1 MVDSTFQDID
11 PSVFQSFKY
20 LTIKNCTFLNVL
32 TFGWDNAET
41 VTLELTYM
49 DILQFNLS
57 SYWTLNKLNTLRI
70 SGVDIHRIGNSVFQG
85 LASLTQLEIYDCPL
99 EHIAGIA
106 GLKHVRS
113 LFIARTKL
121 QTVHYDA
128 FPDKSAI
135 QDLRIIH
142 SPLKCLF
149 PPNRTCTIAHNI
161 DKLNDESSWNNSI
174 GLRLSLATKFP
185 YLTKLD
191 LSGNSLVILPG
202 NFMFFPSLQRLSLRD
217 NGINQ
222 IPAGAF
228 YNLQKL
234 SYLDLYGN
242 KIKTIPST
250 LFYHLQSLRS
260 LNLAG
265 NSIHITLHTPNTDL
279 GKQFIVQSMENENH
293 TESMFRL
300 STLHL
305 SDNNLSS
312 IPRHLYKLCPNIQRL
327 ELSNCNIQIVDKESF
342 FFLKSIKLI
351 NLNDNKI
358 MKLEVGTFKNLSTL
372 ERLNLDT
379 NFISHI
385 QQGLLDDLHKL
396 EILDLSNNVITTI
409 DPRALQSLAH
419 LRTLYLRNN
428 DISDLQKHVFRGLQN
443 ITRLHLENN
452 LIKCLPSRIF
462 LPLVKLRFIN
472 LQSNSLMKIHPG
484 TLLSLASLMT
494 LDLSRN
500 QITTLTKEM
509 VNIPKYLRLLD
520 NPLVCTCDMIWINEI
535 KGFNIG
541 PSHQYTQCINHSQL
555 TVFDYLER
563 FHCAHIFQTES
574 NDDYSV
580 LPLTPGM
587 YVILSTVTLL
597 VSVVGIGIY
606 RCYQRSLSRL
616 PRQVT

>member
-1 MVDSTFQDID
+1 MHLVDSTFQDID

-41 VTLELTYM
+41 VALELTDM

-99 EHIAGIA
+99 EHIAGTA
-106 GLKHVRS
+106 GLKHVRT
-113 LFIARTKL
+113 LFIAQTKL

-142 SPLKCLF
+142 SSLKCLF
-149 PPNRTCTIAHNI
+149 PPNHTCTIAQNI

-174 GLRLSLATKFP
+174 GSRLSLATKFP

-202 NFMFFPSLQRLSLRD
+202 NFMFFPSLQRLLLRE
-217 NGINQ
+217 NGLNQ

-242 KIKTIPST
+242 KIKAIPSS
-250 LFYHLQSLRS
+250 LFHYLESLGI

-265 NSIHITLHTPNTDL
+265 NSIHIPLYMPNSDL
-279 GKQFIVQSMENENH
+279 GEQLIIQTRENENH
-293 TESMFRL
+293 TESLFRL
-300 STLHL
+300 STLNL
-305 SDNNLSS
+305 SNNNLSS
-312 IPRHLYKLCPNIQRL
+312 IPRHLFKLFPNIHQL
-327 ELSNCNIQIVDKESF
+327 KLSDCNIKLVDTESF
-342 FFLKSIKLI
+342 SSLKSIKI
-351 NLNDNKI
+351 MYLNDNEI
-358 MKLEVGTFKNLSTL
+358 MRLEVGTFKKLLFL
-372 ERLNLDT
+372 ERLYLKR

-385 QQGLLDDLHKL
+385 QKGLLDDLHKL
-396 EILDLSNNVITTI
+396 VSLDLSNNVITTI
-409 DPRALQSLAH
+409 EPGALQSLAH
-419 LRTLYLRNN
+419 LKTLYLRNN
-428 DISDLQKHVFRGLQN
+428 NISDLDMHVFRGLQN
-443 ITRLHLENN
+443 LIQLHLENN
-452 LIKCLPSRIF
+452 LIRGLPHGIF
-462 LPLVKLRFIN
+462 LPLVKLRYLN
-472 LQSNSLMKIHPG
+472 LKSNAIKSIHPR
-484 TLLSLASLMT
+484 TLLPLVSLLT

-509 VNIPKYLRLLD
+509 VIIPKYLRLLD
-520 NPLVCTCDMIWINEI
+520 NPLVCTCDMIWIHEI
-535 KGFNIG
+535 KGFNSG
-541 PSHQYTQCINHSQL
+541 PSYQLTQCINHSQL
-555 TVFDYLER
+555 TIFDYLER
-563 FHCAHIFQTES
+563 FHCANNFQRES
-574 NDDYSV
+574 NDD
-580 LPLTPGM
+580 
-587 YVILSTVTLL
+587 ILCCL
-597 VSVVGIGIY
+597 
-606 RCYQRSLSRL
+606 
-616 PRQVT
+616 